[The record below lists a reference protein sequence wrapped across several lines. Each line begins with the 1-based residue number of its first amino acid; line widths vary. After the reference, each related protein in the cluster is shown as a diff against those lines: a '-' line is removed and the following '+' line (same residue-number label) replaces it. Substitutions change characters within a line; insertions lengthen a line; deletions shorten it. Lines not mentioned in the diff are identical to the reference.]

1 VVVGGGKAARLRERV
16 TLRVA
21 SMVAARLVAAALC
34 AASLA
39 AHRAAWAGPPAL
51 FADDTTAGTP
61 ASTAPSRARKKKRKP
76 KAVPAPD
83 PSPSAF
89 VDEGA
94 PASAPADALPS
105 SPPEP
110 PEPPVASSSDAKSPA
125 PEPTPE
131 AATGSPAKP
140 KPAVAA
146 APAAAIVAVTVAPA
160 KTPSSAVAST
170 ATPAVSHAT
179 PPQSSAPAPE
189 PPSATPALKIGGSAI
204 LWYYQPFGVEGVK
217 NDFELYD
224 TRITVEADWNV
235 LGFFFEPHFRDT
247 RLRSYYDGPVWL
259 QQGYGFVDLDT
270 TVFKLGKI
278 YSRLGLFWDNS
289 FYGNIAGYDGLKLAP
304 EYGASVE
311 GTLGHDAGLRYWL
324 QFFPLDGRTN
334 VSLTD
339 RDTVSVPGARRRN
352 EAVVRAEP
360 IAKLGEGSEFDV
372 ALSGEY
378 FLADI
383 PGDAEDV
390 VRLGV
395 DAKLT
400 VGGFSGWG
408 ELIRQEGRSVT
419 DFPFEPQPA
428 TATTPAVPGRASA
441 HVDYALVGAEFTQ
454 GNFTAR
460 CNFSLG
466 NYEDVSTLE
475 WLVVPGIGYSVNEH
489 VTLLGEFALWTRV
502 ESGESSLVDRS
513 LNLTLSAW
521 F

>member
-1 VVVGGGKAARLRERV
+1 VVGGGKAAHLRERV
-16 TLRVA
+16 TSRLP
-21 SMVAARLVAAALC
+21 SMVAARLVLAALC
-34 AASLA
+34 AAPIA
-39 AHRAAWAGPPAL
+39 AEHAAWAASPVL
-51 FADDTTAGTP
+51 FAEDTAAGSPSTP
-61 ASTAPSRARKKKRKP
+61 AASRARKKKRKP
-76 KAVPAPD
+76 KP
-83 PSPSAF
+83 
-89 VDEGA
+89 A
-94 PASAPADALPS
+94 PASEPSASEPVVEESPPATPPADAPS
-105 SPPEP
+105 SAPEP
-110 PEPPVASSSDAKSPA
+110 PE
-125 PEPTPE
+125 T
-131 AATGSPAKP
+131 
-140 KPAVAA
+140 AVAA
-146 APAAAIVAVTVAPA
+146 PSEAKPASVEPAPASSAKPASAAAAIVAVTVAPA
-160 KTPSSAVAST
+160 NTPSSTVAST

-179 PPQSSAPAPE
+179 PPKSSAPAPE

-204 LWYYQPFGVEGVK
+204 LWYYQPFGVAGVK

-270 TVFKLGKI
+270 TVFKLGKL

-311 GTLGHDAGLRYWL
+311 GTLGHDAGVRYWL

-334 VSLTD
+334 VSLTG

-352 EAVVRAEP
+352 EVVARAEP
-360 IAKLGEGSEFDV
+360 FAKLGEGSEFDV

-383 PGDAEDV
+383 PGDPEDV

-419 DFPFEPQPA
+419 DFPFEAEPA
-428 TATTPAVPGRASA
+428 TATEPAVPGRASA
-441 HVDYALVGAEFTQ
+441 HVDYALAGAEFTE
-454 GNFTAR
+454 GKLTAR

-475 WLVVPGIGYSVNEH
+475 WLVVPGIGYALNEH

-502 ESGESSLVDRS
+502 ESGDASLVDRS